1 MKGPATLYNEVA
13 LPPLVDFYRV
23 DDLLSEEERLVRA
36 TIGRFVDERF
46 LPVVADHYERGT
58 FPAEMVPELAKLGV
72 FGMHLH
78 GYGAAGMSNIMY
90 GLACQELERGDSGL
104 RSFVSVQGSLCMF
117 PIHRYGSEEQK
128 TRWLPLMAKG
138 EVIGCFGLTEPEFGS
153 NPAGM
158 ATRARHDGDD
168 WVLNGTKRWIT
179 NGNVADLAII
189 WARTEDGIRGFLVEK
204 GTKGFEARQIHHKLS
219 MRASVTSELI
229 LDNCRIPASSEL
241 PGARGL
247 KGPLACLNEARFGI
261 VWGVLGAAIAC
272 YQSALEYAKARV
284 QFDKPIAGYQL
295 TQEKL
300 VNMLTE
306 ITKGQLLALQ
316 LGRLK
321 DQGKASATQISMAKM
336 NNAREALRI
345 AREARSIL
353 GANGISLEYPVMRHM
368 ANLETVVTYEGTS
381 EIHMLAIGEEITGL
395 AAFK

>member
-1 MKGPATLYNEVA
+1 
-13 LPPLVDFYRV
+13 VDFYRT
-23 DDLLSEEERLVRA
+23 DDLLTEEERLVRS
-36 TIGRFVDERF
+36 TVGRFVDQRF
-46 LPVVADHYERGT
+46 LPIIADHYERAT
-58 FPAEMVPELAKLGV
+58 FPLEILPELARLGV

-78 GYGAAGMSNIMY
+78 GYGAAGMSNVMY

-128 TRWLPLMAKG
+128 QHWLPRMAAG

-158 ATRARHDGDD
+158 ATRARRDGKD
-168 WVLNGTKRWIT
+168 WILNGTKRWIT
-179 NGNVADLAII
+179 NGNVAGLAIV
-189 WARTEDGIRGFLVEK
+189 WARSEQGIRGFLVEK
-204 GTKGFEARQIHHKLS
+204 GTKGFEAREIHHKLS

-229 LDNCRIPASSEL
+229 LDDVRVPAGNEL
-241 PGARGL
+241 PEAQGL
-247 KGPLACLNEARFGI
+247 KAPLSCLNEARYGI

-272 YQSALEYAKARV
+272 YRSALGYSMARM
-284 QFDKPIAGYQL
+284 QFDRPIAGYQL

-321 DQGKASATQISMAKM
+321 DQGSATATQISMAKL
-336 NNAREALRI
+336 NNVREALQI
-345 AREARSIL
+345 AREARTIL

-368 ANLETVVTYEGTS
+368 NNLETVLTYEGTS

-395 AAFK
+395 SAFK

>member
-1 MKGPATLYNEVA
+1 MPEI
-13 LPPLVDFYRV
+13 VDFYRI
-23 DDLLSEEERLVRA
+23 DNLLSEEERLVRS

-46 LPVVADHYERGT
+46 LPIVAEHYERGT
-58 FPAEMVPELAKLGV
+58 FPTEIVPELAELGV

-78 GYGAAGMSNIMY
+78 GYGAAGMSNVMY

-128 TRWLPLMAKG
+128 AKWLPKMAKG

-158 ATRARHDGDD
+158 ATRARRDGDD
-168 WVLNGTKRWIT
+168 WIISGSKRWIT
-179 NGNVADLAII
+179 NGNLAQLAII
-189 WARTEDGIRGFLVEK
+189 WARTEQGIRGFLVEK
-204 GTKGFEARQIHHKLS
+204 GMKGFSAREIHHKLS

-229 LDNCRIPASSEL
+229 LDDVRVPACNQL
-241 PGARGL
+241 PQAEGL
-247 KGPLACLNEARFGI
+247 KAPLSCLNEARYGI
-261 VWGVLGAAIAC
+261 VWGVLGAAVAC
-272 YQSALEYAKARV
+272 YRSALEYAKSRV
-284 QFDKPIAGYQL
+284 QFDKPIAAYQL

-300 VNMLTE
+300 VNMITE

-321 DQGKASATQISMAKM
+321 DEGKATAAQISMGKL
-336 NNAREALRI
+336 NNVREALAI
-345 AREARSIL
+345 AREARGIL

-368 ANLETVVTYEGTS
+368 NNLETVITYEGTN
-381 EIHMLAIGEEITGL
+381 EIHMLAIGEEITGS

>member
-1 MKGPATLYNEVA
+1 
-13 LPPLVDFYRV
+13 LPETVDFYRI
-23 DDLLSEEERLVRA
+23 DDLLTDEERLVRSTVA
-36 TIGRFVDERF
+36 RFVDDRF
-46 LPVVADHYERGT
+46 LPLVAEHYERAS
-58 FPAEMVPELAKLGV
+58 FPMEIVPELARLGV
-72 FGMHLH
+72 FGMHLQ
-78 GYGAAGMSNIMY
+78 GYGAAGMSNVMY

-128 TRWLPLMAKG
+128 QRWLPFMARG

-158 ATRARHDGDD
+158 ATRARRDGDD
-168 WVLNGTKRWIT
+168 WVITGTKRWIT
-179 NGNVADLAII
+179 NGNVAHLAIV
-189 WARTEDGIRGFLVEK
+189 WARTDEGIRGFLVET
-204 GTKGFEARQIHHKLS
+204 GTKGFQAREIHHKLS

-229 LDNCRIPASSEL
+229 LDDVRVPARNEL
-241 PGARGL
+241 PGAQGL
-247 KGPLACLNEARFGI
+247 KAPLSCLNEARYGI

-272 YQSALEYAKARV
+272 YRSAVDYAKARV
-284 QFDKPIAGYQL
+284 QFDRPIAGYQL

-306 ITKGQLLALQ
+306 ITKGQLLAVQ

-321 DQGKASATQISMAKM
+321 DQGKATATQISMAKL
-336 NNAREALRI
+336 NNVREALQI
-345 AREARSIL
+345 AREARTIL

-368 ANLETVVTYEGTS
+368 SNLETVLTYEGTS

-395 AAFK
+395 SAFK

>member
-1 MKGPATLYNEVA
+1 LSEP
-13 LPPLVDFYRV
+13 VDFYRI
-23 DDLLSEEERLVRA
+23 DDLLTEEERLVRSSVS
-36 TIGRFVDERF
+36 RFVDDRF
-46 LPVVADHYERGT
+46 LPIVADHYERAS
-58 FPAEMVPELAKLGV
+58 FPMEMVPELARLGV
-72 FGMHLH
+72 FGMHLQ
-78 GYGAAGMSNIMY
+78 GYGAAGLSNVMY

-128 TRWLPLMAKG
+128 QRWLPFMARG

-158 ATRARHDGDD
+158 ATRARRDGGD
-168 WVLNGTKRWIT
+168 WVINGTKRWIT
-179 NGNVADLAII
+179 NGNVAHLAIV
-189 WARTEDGIRGFLVEK
+189 WARTEEGIRGFLVET
-204 GTKGFEARQIHHKLS
+204 GTKGFQAREIHHKLS

-229 LDNCRIPASSEL
+229 LDDVRVPARNEL
-241 PGARGL
+241 PGAQGL
-247 KGPLACLNEARFGI
+247 KAPLSCLNEARYGI

-272 YQSALEYAKARV
+272 YRSALDYAKARV
-284 QFDKPIAGYQL
+284 QFDRPIAGYQL

-321 DQGKASATQISMAKM
+321 DQGKATATQISMAKLS
-336 NNAREALRI
+336 NVREALQI
-345 AREARSIL
+345 AREARTIL

-368 ANLETVVTYEGTS
+368 NNLETVLTYEGTS

-395 AAFK
+395 SAFK

>member
-1 MKGPATLYNEVA
+1 LSET
-13 LPPLVDFYRV
+13 VDFYRI
-23 DDLLSEEERLVRA
+23 DDLLTEEERLVRS
-36 TIGRFVDERF
+36 TVTRFVDDRF
-46 LPVVADHYERGT
+46 LPIVADHYERAS
-58 FPAEMVPELAKLGV
+58 FPTEIVPELARLGV
-72 FGMHLH
+72 FGMHLQ
-78 GYGAAGMSNIMY
+78 GYGAAGLSNVMY

-128 TRWLPLMAKG
+128 QRWLPFLARG

-158 ATRARHDGDD
+158 ATRARRDGGD
-168 WVLNGTKRWIT
+168 WVITGTKRWIT
-179 NGNVADLAII
+179 NGNVAHLAIV
-189 WARTEDGIRGFLVEK
+189 WARTDEGIRGFLVEA
-204 GTKGFEARQIHHKLS
+204 GTKGFQAREIHHKLS

-229 LDNCRIPASSEL
+229 LDDVRVPARNEL
-241 PGARGL
+241 PGAQGL
-247 KGPLACLNEARFGI
+247 KAPLSCLNEARYGI

-272 YQSALEYAKARV
+272 YRSALDYAKARV
-284 QFDKPIAGYQL
+284 QFDRPIAGYQL

-321 DQGKASATQISMAKM
+321 DQGKATATQISMAKL
-336 NNAREALRI
+336 NNVREALQI
-345 AREARSIL
+345 AREARTIL
-353 GANGISLEYPVMRHM
+353 GASGISLEYPVMRHM
-368 ANLETVVTYEGTS
+368 NNLETVLTYEGTS

-395 AAFK
+395 SAFK

>member
-1 MKGPATLYNEVA
+1 LAET
-13 LPPLVDFYRV
+13 VDFYRV
-23 DDLLSEEERLVRA
+23 DDLLTEEERLVRS
-36 TIGRFVDERF
+36 TVSRFVDDRF
-46 LPVVADHYERGT
+46 LPIVADHYERAS
-58 FPAEMVPELAKLGV
+58 FPIEILPELARLGV
-72 FGMHLH
+72 FGMHLQ
-78 GYGAAGMSNIMY
+78 GYGAAGLSNVMY

-128 TRWLPLMAKG
+128 QRWLPFMARG

-158 ATRARHDGDD
+158 ATRARRDGGD
-168 WVLNGTKRWIT
+168 WVINGVKRWIT
-179 NGNVADLAII
+179 NGNVAHLAIV
-189 WARTEDGIRGFLVEK
+189 WARTEEGIRGFLVET
-204 GTKGFEARQIHHKLS
+204 GTRGFQAREIHHKLS

-229 LDNCRIPASSEL
+229 FDDVRVPARDEL
-241 PGARGL
+241 PGAQGL
-247 KGPLACLNEARFGI
+247 KAPLSCLNEARYGI

-272 YQSALEYAKARV
+272 YRSALDYAKARV
-284 QFDKPIAGYQL
+284 QFDRPIAGYQL

-321 DQGKASATQISMAKM
+321 DQGKATATQISMAKL
-336 NNAREALRI
+336 NNVREALQI
-345 AREARSIL
+345 AREARTIL

-368 ANLETVVTYEGTS
+368 NNLETVLTYEGTS

-395 AAFK
+395 SAFK

>member
-1 MKGPATLYNEVA
+1 
-13 LPPLVDFYRV
+13 LPELVDFYRTE
-23 DDLLSEEERLVRA
+23 DLLTEEERLVRS
-36 TIGRFVDERF
+36 TVGKFVDQRF
-46 LPVVADHYERGT
+46 LPIVADHYERAT
-58 FPAEMVPELAKLGV
+58 FPMEIVPELARLGV

-78 GYGAAGMSNIMY
+78 GYGAAGMSNVMY

-117 PIHRYGSEEQK
+117 PIHRFGSEEQK
-128 TRWLPLMAKG
+128 QRWLPRMAAG

-158 ATRARHDGDD
+158 ATRARRDGKD
-168 WVLNGTKRWIT
+168 WILNGTKRWIT
-179 NGNVADLAII
+179 NGNVADLAIV
-189 WARTEDGIRGFLVEK
+189 WARSEQGIRGFLVEK

-229 LDNCRIPASSEL
+229 LDDVRVPGGSEL
-241 PGARGL
+241 PDAQGL
-247 KGPLACLNEARFGI
+247 KAPLSCLNEARYGI

-272 YQSALEYAKARV
+272 YRSALEYAKARV
-284 QFDKPIAGYQL
+284 QFDRPIAGYQL

-316 LGRLK
+316 LGRMK
-321 DQGKASATQISMAKM
+321 DEGKATATQISMAKL
-336 NNAREALRI
+336 NNVREALQI
-345 AREARSIL
+345 AREARTIL

-368 ANLETVVTYEGTS
+368 NNLETVLTYEGTS

-395 AAFK
+395 SAFK

>member
-1 MKGPATLYNEVA
+1 

-36 TIGRFVDERF
+36 TVGRFVDDRF
-46 LPVVADHYERGT
+46 LPLVADHYERGT
-58 FPAEMVPELAKLGV
+58 FPSEIVSDLAKLGV

-78 GYGAAGMSNIMY
+78 GYGAAGLSNVMY

-104 RSFVSVQGSLCMF
+104 RSFVSVQGALCMF
-117 PIHRYGSEEQK
+117 PINRYGSEEQK
-128 TRWLPLMAKG
+128 TRWLPQLAKG

-158 ATRARHDGDD
+158 ATRARRDGGD
-168 WVLNGTKRWIT
+168 WVINGTKRWIT
-179 NGNVADLAII
+179 NGNVADLAIV
-189 WARTEDGIRGFLVEK
+189 WARTDEGIRGFLVEK

-219 MRASVTSELI
+219 MRASVTSELF
-229 LDNCRIPASSEL
+229 LDDCRVPAENEL

-247 KGPLACLNEARFGI
+247 KGPLSCLNEARFGI

-272 YQSALEYAKARV
+272 YQSALDYAKARV

-306 ITKGQLLALQ
+306 ITKAQLMALQ

-321 DQGKASATQISMAKM
+321 DQGKATATQISMAKM
-336 NNAREALRI
+336 NNVREALAI

-353 GANGISLEYPVMRHM
+353 GGNGISLEYPVMRHM
-368 ANLETVVTYEGTS
+368 ANLETVLTYEGTS
-381 EIHMLAIGEEITGL
+381 EIHMLAVGEEITGIP
-395 AAFK
+395 AFK

>member
-1 MKGPATLYNEVA
+1 
-13 LPPLVDFYRV
+13 VDFYRT
-23 DDLLSEEERLVRA
+23 DDLLTEEERLVRS
-36 TIGRFVDERF
+36 TVGRFVDQRF
-46 LPVVADHYERGT
+46 LPVIAEHYERAT
-58 FPAEMVPELAKLGV
+58 FPVEIVPELAKLGV

-78 GYGAAGMSNIMY
+78 GYGAAGMSNVMY

-128 TRWLPLMAKG
+128 QRWLPRMAAG

-158 ATRARHDGDD
+158 ATRARREGKD
-168 WVLNGTKRWIT
+168 WILNGTKRWIT
-179 NGNVADLAII
+179 NGNVADLAIV
-189 WARTEDGIRGFLVEK
+189 WARSEQGIRGFLVEK
-204 GTKGFEARQIHHKLS
+204 GTRGFEARQIHHKLS

-229 LDNCRIPASSEL
+229 LDDCRIPAGNEL
-241 PGARGL
+241 PEAQGL
-247 KGPLACLNEARFGI
+247 KAPLSCLNEARYGI

-272 YQSALEYAKARV
+272 YRSALEYGKARV
-284 QFDKPIAGYQL
+284 QFDRPIAGYQL

-321 DQGKASATQISMAKM
+321 DEGKATATQISMAKL
-336 NNAREALRI
+336 NNVREALQI
-345 AREARSIL
+345 AREARTIL

-368 ANLETVVTYEGTS
+368 SNLETVLTYEGTS

>member
-1 MKGPATLYNEVA
+1 M
-13 LPPLVDFYRV
+13 DFYRT
-23 DDLLSEEERLVRA
+23 DDLLTEEERLVRS
-36 TIGRFVDERF
+36 TVGRFVDQRF
-46 LPVVADHYERGT
+46 LPIIAEHYERAT
-58 FPAEMVPELAKLGV
+58 FPMEIVPELAKLGV

-78 GYGAAGMSNIMY
+78 GYGAAGMSNVMY

-128 TRWLPLMAKG
+128 ERWLPFMAKG

-153 NPAGM
+153 NPGGM
-158 ATRARHDGDD
+158 ATRARRDGDD
-168 WVLNGTKRWIT
+168 WVINGTKRWIT
-179 NGNVADLAII
+179 NGKVAHLAIV
-189 WARTEDGIRGFLVEK
+189 WARTEQGIRGFLVET
-204 GTKGFEARQIHHKLS
+204 GTRGFEAREIHHKLS

-229 LDNCRIPASSEL
+229 LDDVRIPARNEL
-241 PGARGL
+241 PGAQGL
-247 KGPLACLNEARFGI
+247 KAPLSCLNEARYGI
-261 VWGVLGAAIAC
+261 VWGVLGAATAC
-272 YQSALEYAKARV
+272 YRSALEYAKARV
-284 QFDKPIAGYQL
+284 QFDRPIAGYQL

-321 DQGKASATQISMAKM
+321 DEGKATATQISMAKL
-336 NNAREALRI
+336 NNVREALRI
-345 AREARSIL
+345 AREARTIL

-368 ANLETVVTYEGTS
+368 NNLETVLTYEGTS

-395 AAFK
+395 SAFK

>member
-1 MKGPATLYNEVA
+1 M
-13 LPPLVDFYRV
+13 DFYRT
-23 DDLLSEEERLVRA
+23 DDLLTEEERLVRS
-36 TIGRFVDERF
+36 TVGRFVDQRF
-46 LPVVADHYERGT
+46 LPIIAEHYERAT
-58 FPAEMVPELAKLGV
+58 FPMEIVPELAKLGV

-78 GYGAAGMSNIMY
+78 GYGAAGMSNVMY

-128 TRWLPLMAKG
+128 QRWLPRMAAG

-158 ATRARHDGDD
+158 ATRARRDGTD
-168 WVLNGTKRWIT
+168 WILNGTKRWIT
-179 NGNVADLAII
+179 NGNVADLAIV
-189 WARTEDGIRGFLVEK
+189 WARSEQGIRGFLVEK
-204 GTKGFEARQIHHKLS
+204 DTKGFEARQIHHKLS
-219 MRASVTSELI
+219 MRASVTSELV
-229 LDNCRIPASSEL
+229 LDDCRIPAGNEL
-241 PGARGL
+241 PEAQGL
-247 KGPLACLNEARFGI
+247 KAPLSCLNEARYGI

-272 YQSALEYAKARV
+272 YRSALEYAMARV
-284 QFDKPIAGYQL
+284 QFDRPIAGYQL

-321 DQGKASATQISMAKM
+321 DEGKATATQISMAKL
-336 NNAREALRI
+336 NNVREALQI
-345 AREARSIL
+345 AREARTIL

-368 ANLETVVTYEGTS
+368 SNLETVLTYEGTS

>member
-1 MKGPATLYNEVA
+1 MPESI
-13 LPPLVDFYRV
+13 DFYRV
-23 DDLLSEEERLVRA
+23 DDLLNEEERLVRS

-46 LPVVADHYERGT
+46 LPAVAEHYERGT
-58 FPAEMVPELAKLGV
+58 FPLEVVPELARLGV
-72 FGMHLH
+72 FGMHLQ
-78 GYGAAGMSNIMY
+78 GYGAAGLSNVMY

-128 TRWLPLMAKG
+128 QRWLPFMARG

-158 ATRARHDGDD
+158 TTRARRDGDD
-168 WVLNGTKRWIT
+168 WVISGTKRWIT
-179 NGNVADLAII
+179 NGNVAHLAIV
-189 WARTEDGIRGFLVEK
+189 WARTEQGIRGFLIET
-204 GTKGFEARQIHHKLS
+204 GTRGFQAREIHHKLS

-229 LDNCRIPASSEL
+229 LDEVRVPARDEL
-241 PGARGL
+241 PGAQGL
-247 KGPLACLNEARFGI
+247 KAPLSCLNEARYGI
-261 VWGVLGAAIAC
+261 TWGVLGAAIAC
-272 YQSALEYAKARV
+272 YRSALEYAKARV

-321 DQGKASATQISMAKM
+321 DQGKASATQISMAKL
-336 NNAREALRI
+336 NNVREALRI
-345 AREARSIL
+345 AREARTIL

-368 ANLETVVTYEGTS
+368 NNLETVLTYEGTS
-381 EIHMLAIGEEITGL
+381 EIHMLAIGEEITGI

>member
-1 MKGPATLYNEVA
+1 
-13 LPPLVDFYRV
+13 VDFYRV

-153 NPAGM
+153 TPAGM

-272 YQSALEYAKARV
+272 YQSALEYPKPRV

>member
-1 MKGPATLYNEVA
+1 
-13 LPPLVDFYRV
+13 
-23 DDLLSEEERLVRA
+23 
-36 TIGRFVDERF
+36 
-46 LPVVADHYERGT
+46 
-58 FPAEMVPELAKLGV
+58 
-72 FGMHLH
+72 
-78 GYGAAGMSNIMY
+78 MSNVMY

-128 TRWLPLMAKG
+128 QRWLPKMAAG

-158 ATRARHDGDD
+158 ATRARREGKD
-168 WVLNGTKRWIT
+168 WILNGTKRWIT
-179 NGNVADLAII
+179 NGNVADLAIV
-189 WARTEDGIRGFLVEK
+189 WARSEQGIRGFLVEK
-204 GTKGFEARQIHHKLS
+204 GTRGFEARQIHQKL
-219 MRASVTSELI
+219 
-229 LDNCRIPASSEL
+229 
-241 PGARGL
+241 
-247 KGPLACLNEARFGI
+247 
-261 VWGVLGAAIAC
+261 
-272 YQSALEYAKARV
+272 RV
-284 QFDKPIAGYQL
+284 QFDRPIAGYQL

-321 DQGKASATQISMAKM
+321 DEGKATATQISMAKL
-336 NNAREALRI
+336 NNVREALQI
-345 AREARSIL
+345 AREARTIL

-368 ANLETVVTYEGTS
+368 SNLETVLTYEGTS

>member
-1 MKGPATLYNEVA
+1 MPET
-13 LPPLVDFYRV
+13 VDFYRT
-23 DDLLSEEERLVRA
+23 DELLTEEERLVRSTVA
-36 TIGRFVDERF
+36 RFVDERF
-46 LPVVADHYERGT
+46 LPIVAEHYEKAT
-58 FPAEMVPELAKLGV
+58 FPMELVPELARLGV

-78 GYGAAGMSNIMY
+78 GYGAAGMSNVMY

-117 PIHRYGSEEQK
+117 PINRFGSEEQK
-128 TRWLPLMAKG
+128 QRWLPGMAKG

-158 ATRARHDGDD
+158 ATRARRDGED

-179 NGNVADLAII
+179 NGNVADLAIV
-189 WARTEDGIRGFLVEK
+189 WARTEKGIRGFLVEK
-204 GTKGFEARQIHHKLS
+204 GTRGFEAREIHQKLS

-229 LDNCRIPASSEL
+229 LDDVRIPACNEL
-241 PGARGL
+241 PEAQGL
-247 KGPLACLNEARFGI
+247 KAPLSCLNEARFGI

-272 YQSALEYAKARV
+272 YRSALEYAKARV
-284 QFDKPIAGYQL
+284 QFDRPIAGYQL

-321 DQGKASATQISMAKM
+321 DQGKVTATQISMAKL
-336 NNAREALRI
+336 NNVREALQI
-345 AREARSIL
+345 AREARTIL

-368 ANLETVVTYEGTS
+368 TNLETVLTYEGTS

-395 AAFK
+395 SAIR

>member
-1 MKGPATLYNEVA
+1 M
-13 LPPLVDFYRV
+13 DFYRTE
-23 DDLLSEEERLVRA
+23 DLLTEEERLVRS
-36 TIGRFVDERF
+36 TVGRFVDQRF
-46 LPVVADHYERGT
+46 LPIIADHYERAT
-58 FPAEMVPELAKLGV
+58 FPLEILPELARLGV

-78 GYGAAGMSNIMY
+78 GYGAAGMSNVMY

-128 TRWLPLMAKG
+128 QHWLPRMAAG
-138 EVIGCFGLTEPEFGS
+138 AVIGCFGLTEPEFGS

-158 ATRARHDGDD
+158 ATRARRDGKD
-168 WVLNGTKRWIT
+168 WILNGTKRWIT
-179 NGNVADLAII
+179 NGNVAGLAIV
-189 WARTEDGIRGFLVEK
+189 WARSEQGIRGFLVEK
-204 GTKGFEARQIHHKLS
+204 GTKGFEAREIHHKLS

-229 LDNCRIPASSEL
+229 LDDVRVPAGNEL
-241 PGARGL
+241 PEAQGL
-247 KGPLACLNEARFGI
+247 KAPLSCLNEARYGI

-272 YQSALEYAKARV
+272 YRSALGYSMARM
-284 QFDKPIAGYQL
+284 QFDRPIAGYQL

-321 DQGKASATQISMAKM
+321 DQGSATATQISMAKL
-336 NNAREALRI
+336 NNVREALQI
-345 AREARSIL
+345 AREARTIL

-368 ANLETVVTYEGTS
+368 NNLETVLTYEGTS

-395 AAFK
+395 SAFK

>member
-1 MKGPATLYNEVA
+1 LSEP
-13 LPPLVDFYRV
+13 VDFYRI
-23 DDLLSEEERLVRA
+23 DDLLTEEERLVRSSVS
-36 TIGRFVDERF
+36 RFVDDRF
-46 LPVVADHYERGT
+46 LPIVADHYERAS
-58 FPAEMVPELAKLGV
+58 FPMEIVPELARLGV
-72 FGMHLH
+72 FGMHLQ
-78 GYGAAGMSNIMY
+78 GYGAAGLSNVMY

-128 TRWLPLMAKG
+128 QRWLPFMARG

-158 ATRARHDGDD
+158 ATRARRDGGD
-168 WVLNGTKRWIT
+168 WVINGTKRWIT
-179 NGNVADLAII
+179 NGNVAHLAIV
-189 WARTEDGIRGFLVEK
+189 WARTEEGIRGFLVET
-204 GTKGFEARQIHHKLS
+204 GTSGFQAREIHHKLS

-229 LDNCRIPASSEL
+229 LDDVRVPARNEL
-241 PGARGL
+241 PGAQGL
-247 KGPLACLNEARFGI
+247 KAPLSCLNEARYGI

-272 YQSALEYAKARV
+272 YRSALDYAKARV
-284 QFDKPIAGYQL
+284 QFDRPIAGYQL

-321 DQGKASATQISMAKM
+321 DQGKATATQISMAKL
-336 NNAREALRI
+336 NNVREALQI
-345 AREARSIL
+345 AREARTIL

-368 ANLETVVTYEGTS
+368 NNLETVLTYEGTS

-395 AAFK
+395 SAFK

>member
-1 MKGPATLYNEVA
+1 LSEI
-13 LPPLVDFYRV
+13 VDFYRV
-23 DDLLSEEERLVRA
+23 DDLLSEEERLVRSTVA
-36 TIGRFVDERF
+36 RFVDQRF
-46 LPVVADHYERGT
+46 LPIVAEHYERAT
-58 FPAEMVPELAKLGV
+58 FPLEIVPELARLGV

-78 GYGAAGMSNIMY
+78 GYGAAGMSNVMY

-117 PIHRYGSEEQK
+117 AIHRYGSEEQK
-128 TRWLPLMAKG
+128 QRWLPFMAKG

-158 ATRARHDGDD
+158 ATRARRDGDD
-168 WVLNGTKRWIT
+168 WVITGTKRWIT
-179 NGNVADLAII
+179 NGNVAHLAIV
-189 WARTEDGIRGFLVEK
+189 WARTEQGIRGFLVE
-204 GTKGFEARQIHHKLS
+204 TATQGFQAREIHHKLS

-229 LDNCRIPASSEL
+229 LDDVRVPARNEL
-241 PGARGL
+241 PGAQGL
-247 KGPLACLNEARFGI
+247 KAPLSCLNEARYGI

-272 YQSALEYAKARV
+272 YRSALEYAKARV
-284 QFDKPIAGYQL
+284 QFDRPIAGYQL

-321 DQGKASATQISMAKM
+321 DQGKATATQISMAKL
-336 NNAREALRI
+336 NNVREALGI
-345 AREARSIL
+345 AREARTIL

-368 ANLETVVTYEGTS
+368 NNLETVLTYEGTS
-381 EIHMLAIGEEITGL
+381 EIHTLAIGEEITGL
-395 AAFK
+395 SAFK

>member
-1 MKGPATLYNEVA
+1 M
-13 LPPLVDFYRV
+13 DFYHT
-23 DDLLSEEERLVRA
+23 DDLLTEEERLVRS
-36 TIGRFVDERF
+36 TVGRFVDQRF
-46 LPVVADHYERGT
+46 LPLIAEHYERAT
-58 FPAEMVPELAKLGV
+58 FPLEVVPELARLGV
-72 FGMHLH
+72 FGMHLQ
-78 GYGAAGMSNIMY
+78 GYGAAGLSNVMY

-128 TRWLPLMAKG
+128 ERWLPFMARG

-158 ATRARHDGDD
+158 ATRARRDGDD
-168 WVLNGTKRWIT
+168 WIINGTKRWIT
-179 NGNVADLAII
+179 NGNFAHLAVV
-189 WARTEDGIRGFLVEK
+189 WARTEQGIRGFLVET
-204 GTKGFEARQIHHKLS
+204 GTKGFQAREIHHKLS

-229 LDNCRIPASSEL
+229 LDDVRVPARNEL
-241 PGARGL
+241 PGAQGL
-247 KGPLACLNEARFGI
+247 KAPLSCLNEARYGI

-272 YQSALEYAKARV
+272 YRSALEYAKARV
-284 QFDKPIAGYQL
+284 QFDRPIAAYQL
-295 TQEKL
+295 TQEKI

-321 DQGKASATQISMAKM
+321 DQGNATATQISMAKL
-336 NNAREALRI
+336 NNVREALAI
-345 AREARSIL
+345 AREARTIL

-368 ANLETVVTYEGTS
+368 NNLETVLTYEGTS

-395 AAFK
+395 SAFK

>member
-1 MKGPATLYNEVA
+1 LAET
-13 LPPLVDFYRV
+13 VDFYRI
-23 DDLLSEEERLVRA
+23 DDLLTEEERLVRS
-36 TIGRFVDERF
+36 TVSRLVDERF
-46 LPVVADHYERGT
+46 LPVVADHYERAS
-58 FPAEMVPELAKLGV
+58 FPMEIVPELAKLGV
-72 FGMHLH
+72 FGMHLQ
-78 GYGAAGMSNIMY
+78 GYGAAGMSNVMY

-128 TRWLPLMAKG
+128 QRWLPFMARG

-158 ATRARHDGDD
+158 ATRARRDGGD
-168 WVLNGTKRWIT
+168 WVINGTKRWIT
-179 NGNVADLAII
+179 NGNVAHLAIV
-189 WARTEDGIRGFLVEK
+189 WARTEDGIRGFLVET
-204 GTKGFEARQIHHKLS
+204 GAKGFQAREIHHKLS

-229 LDNCRIPASSEL
+229 LDDVRVPARNEL
-241 PGARGL
+241 PGAQGL
-247 KGPLACLNEARFGI
+247 KAPLSCLNEARYGI

-272 YQSALEYAKARV
+272 YRSALDYAKARV
-284 QFDKPIAGYQL
+284 QFDRPIAAYQL

-321 DQGKASATQISMAKM
+321 DQGKVTATQISMAKL
-336 NNAREALRI
+336 NNVREALQI
-345 AREARSIL
+345 AREARTIL

-368 ANLETVVTYEGTS
+368 NNLETVLTYEGTS

-395 AAFK
+395 SAFK

>member
-1 MKGPATLYNEVA
+1 
-13 LPPLVDFYRV
+13 LPELVDFYRT
-23 DDLLSEEERLVRA
+23 DDLLTEEERLVRS
-36 TIGRFVDERF
+36 TVGRFVDQRF
-46 LPVVADHYERGT
+46 LPIIAEHYEGAT
-58 FPAEMVPELAKLGV
+58 FPMEIVPELATLGV

-78 GYGAAGMSNIMY
+78 GYGAAGMSNVMY

-117 PIHRYGSEEQK
+117 PINRYGSEEQK
-128 TRWLPLMAKG
+128 QRWLPKMASG

-158 ATRARHDGDD
+158 ATRARRDGKD
-168 WVLNGTKRWIT
+168 WILNGTKRWIT
-179 NGNVADLAII
+179 NGNVADLAIV
-189 WARTEDGIRGFLVEK
+189 WARSEQGIRGFLVEK

-229 LDNCRIPASSEL
+229 LDDCRIPAGNEL
-241 PGARGL
+241 PDAQGL
-247 KGPLACLNEARFGI
+247 KAPLSCLNEARYGI

-272 YQSALEYAKARV
+272 YRSALEYAKARV
-284 QFDKPIAGYQL
+284 QFDRPIAGYQL

-321 DQGKASATQISMAKM
+321 DEGKATATQISMAKL
-336 NNAREALRI
+336 NNVREGLQI
-345 AREARSIL
+345 AREARTIL

-368 ANLETVVTYEGTS
+368 NNLETVLTYEGTS

>member
-1 MKGPATLYNEVA
+1 
-13 LPPLVDFYRV
+13 LPELVDFYRT
-23 DDLLSEEERLVRA
+23 DDLLTEEERLVRS
-36 TIGRFVDERF
+36 TVGRFVDQRF
-46 LPVVADHYERGT
+46 LPIIADHYERAT
-58 FPAEMVPELAKLGV
+58 FPVEIVPELARLGV

-78 GYGAAGMSNIMY
+78 GYGAAGMSNVMY

-128 TRWLPLMAKG
+128 QRWLPKMAAG

-158 ATRARHDGDD
+158 ATRARRDGKD
-168 WVLNGTKRWIT
+168 WILNGTKRWIT
-179 NGNVADLAII
+179 NGNVADLAIV
-189 WARTEDGIRGFLVEK
+189 WARSEQGIRGFLVEK
-204 GTKGFEARQIHHKLS
+204 GTKGFEAREIHNKLS

-229 LDNCRIPASSEL
+229 LDDVRVPAGNEL
-241 PGARGL
+241 PEAQGL
-247 KGPLACLNEARFGI
+247 KAPLSCLNEARYGI

-272 YQSALEYAKARV
+272 YRSALGYSMARV
-284 QFDKPIAGYQL
+284 QFDRPIAGYQL

-321 DQGKASATQISMAKM
+321 DQGSVTATQISMAKL
-336 NNAREALRI
+336 NNVREALQI
-345 AREARSIL
+345 AREARTIL

-368 ANLETVVTYEGTS
+368 NNLETVLTYEGTS

-395 AAFK
+395 SAFK

>member
-1 MKGPATLYNEVA
+1 MPEA
-13 LPPLVDFYRV
+13 VDFLRV
-23 DDLLSEEERLVRA
+23 DDLLSEEERLVRS
-36 TIGRFVDERF
+36 TIARFVDERF
-46 LPVVADHYERGT
+46 LPIVAEHYERAT
-58 FPAEMVPELAKLGV
+58 FPMEIVPALARLGL

-78 GYGAAGMSNIMY
+78 GYGAAGMSNVMY

-128 TRWLPLMAKG
+128 QTWLPKMAAG

-158 ATRARHDGDD
+158 ATRARRDGDD
-168 WVLNGTKRWIT
+168 WIINGSKRWIT
-179 NGNVADLAII
+179 NGNVAQLAIV
-189 WARTEDGIRGFLVEK
+189 WARTDQGIRGFLVEK
-204 GTKGFEARQIHHKLS
+204 GMKGFEAREIHHKLS
-219 MRASVTSELI
+219 MRASVTSELL
-229 LDNCRIPASSEL
+229 LDDVRVPACNQL
-241 PGARGL
+241 PEAEGL
-247 KGPLACLNEARFGI
+247 KAPLSCLNEARYGI

-272 YQSALEYAKARV
+272 YRSALEYAKSRV
-284 QFDKPIAGYQL
+284 QFDKPIAAYQL

-321 DQGKASATQISMAKM
+321 DEGKVTATQISMGKL
-336 NNAREALRI
+336 NNVREALKI

-368 ANLETVVTYEGTS
+368 NNLETVFTYEGTN
-381 EIHMLAIGEEITGL
+381 EIHMLAIGEEITGQ